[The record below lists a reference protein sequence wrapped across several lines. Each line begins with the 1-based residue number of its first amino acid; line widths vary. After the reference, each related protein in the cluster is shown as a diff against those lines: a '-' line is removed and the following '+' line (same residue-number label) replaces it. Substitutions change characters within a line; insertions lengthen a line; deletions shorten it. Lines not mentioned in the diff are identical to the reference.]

1 MAGIVEE
8 FHAGFALLK
17 PVYELG
23 DSLPSFRD
31 KDWERVP
38 EVVDFA
44 IERAREATRFTA
56 VLYLTAWEL
65 SGNIKLEGWLN
76 RAQDDGETA
85 K

>member
-8 FHAGFALLK
+8 LHAGFALLK

-23 DSLPSFRD
+23 DSLPSPRD

-38 EVVDFA
+38 AVVDFA
-44 IERAREATRFTA
+44 TERAREATRFTA
-56 VLYLTAWEL
+56 AIYLTAWEL
-65 SGNIKLEGWLN
+65 SGKLKLEGWLN
-76 RAQDDGETA
+76 RAQDDGETM